1 MAQFPIP
8 HLRRQ
13 PLAPR
18 CHRDSPHRMIVIR
31 VWATFLSAECR
42 SFDCCWR
49 TPLNRHL
56 RLGSAT
62 VASDN
67 SDSHLETYT
76 MTSCVSAIRINPK
89 TPKGRHSRSSMPSPG
104 CSRRNLGNATAM
116 DYDLTVTNDQDQ
128 AR

>member
-13 PLAPR
+13 SSAPR
-18 CHRDSPHRMIVIR
+18 CHRDSQHLMIVIS

-42 SFDCCWR
+42 SFDCRWCP
-49 TPLNRHL
+49 PLNRHL

-67 SDSHLETYT
+67 SYSHLEIYT
-76 MTSCVSAIRINPK
+76 MHVVCQRSEEHTSELQSL
-89 TPKGRHSRSSMPSPG
+89 RHLVCR
-104 CSRRNLGNATAM
+104 
-116 DYDLTVTNDQDQ
+116 
-128 AR
+128 